1 MLRSTVTLL
10 AAAALATVQGAVINH
25 DAVPVWPEPAPA
37 DAAQQ
42 LALRFKPF
50 LDVVNGCQPYP
61 AVDPAGDTSGGLKPS
76 GGSSANCRDMSK
88 AQVYS
93 RSGTYNG
100 YYAIM
105 YSWYM
110 AKDEPSTKIGHR
122 NDWENAIVWLD
133 NAASAKVVAIS
144 ASAHS
149 GYKKSFPV
157 DNNYLVNGVNMKI
170 SYKSTWPL
178 DHELGLTTNIG
189 KQQPLIQW
197 EQMTPAAQNAL
208 ETTDFGSADVPFKS
222 NFQNKLAKGFF
233 Q

>member
-1 MLRSTVTLL
+1 
-10 AAAALATVQGAVINH
+10 AVINH
-25 DAVPVWPEPAPA
+25 DAVPVWPQPEPA
-37 DAAQQ
+37 DATQA
-42 LALRFKPF
+42 LAVRFKPQ

-61 AVDPAGDTSGGLKPS
+61 AVDPQGNTSGGLKPS
-76 GGSSANCRDMSK
+76 GSQAAACRDMSK

-110 AKDEPSTKIGHR
+110 PKDSPSTGIGHR
-122 NDWENAIVWLD
+122 HDWENVVVWLD
-133 NAASAKVVAIS
+133 NAASANIVALS

-149 GYKKSFPV
+149 GYKKSFPA
-157 DNNYLVNGVNMKI
+157 DKSYLDGITAKI

-178 DHELGLTTNIG
+178 DHELGFTTSAG

-197 EQMTPAAQNAL
+197 EQMTQAARDAL
-208 ETTDFGSADVPFKS
+208 ESTDFGNANVPFKS
-222 NFQNKLAKGFF
+222 NFQDKLVKAFF
-233 Q
+233 QHHHHHH